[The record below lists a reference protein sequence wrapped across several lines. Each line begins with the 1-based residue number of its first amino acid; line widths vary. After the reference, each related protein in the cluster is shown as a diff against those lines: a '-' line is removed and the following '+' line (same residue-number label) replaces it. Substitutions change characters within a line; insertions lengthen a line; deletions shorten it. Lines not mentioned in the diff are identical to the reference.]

1 MFDFEATI
9 NQVGI
14 ASLLKIEKQIPF
26 AVASALTR
34 TAREI
39 LVAEQALLVSSL
51 DNPTAYTKNSLRFTR
66 ATKDSLE
73 ASVGTKRPGAGNTNP
88 ASFLAPEIEGGKRST
103 KRFELLL
110 QAAGLMPRGWRA
122 VPARGVPLD
131 AFGNLSRA
139 TIGKLL
145 KGLKGK
151 LVMGPAAPTKLGKS
165 AKVKE
170 SPYFV
175 LMQQRGK
182 RPPGIWLRKGAGEKR
197 TAEPVVIYVSESSY
211 QKRLDFYGK
220 AQGMVDDLM
229 EKNFEIELKKAIDS
243 AK

>member
-1 MFDFEATI
+1 MFDFQATI
-9 NQVGI
+9 DKVGVM
-14 ASLLKIEKQIPF
+14 SLLKVEKQIPF
-26 AVASALTR
+26 AVAVALTR
-34 TAREI
+34 TAQSI
-39 LVAEQALLVSSL
+39 LAAERDLLISSL

-66 ATKDSLE
+66 ATKDNLE
-73 ASVGTKRPGAGNTNP
+73 ASVGTKQPTAGNTNP

-110 QAAGLMPRGWRA
+110 QAAGLMPKGWRA

-145 KGLKGK
+145 KGLKSQF
-151 LVMGPAAPTKLGKS
+151 VMGPTAPTKKGKA
-165 AKVKE
+165 AKVKQ

-175 LMQQRGK
+175 LRQQSGNK
-182 RPPGIWLRKGAGEKR
+182 PPGIWERKASGDKR
-197 TAEPVVIYVSESSY
+197 TVEPIVIYVSEASY

-220 AQGMVDDLM
+220 AQGMVDGLM
-229 EKNFEIELKKAIDS
+229 EKNFAIELQKAIDS

>member
-1 MFDFEATI
+1 
-9 NQVGI
+9 
-14 ASLLKIEKQIPF
+14 
-26 AVASALTR
+26 VACCARAWCAPRCVRQPVTR
-34 TAREI
+34 NDR
-39 LVAEQALLVSSL
+39 Q
-51 DNPTAYTKNSLRFTR
+51 
-66 ATKDSLE
+66 
-73 ASVGTKRPGAGNTNP
+73 
-88 ASFLAPEIEGGKRST
+88 
-103 KRFELLL
+103 
-110 QAAGLMPRGWRA
+110 
-122 VPARGVPLD
+122 
-131 AFGNLSRA
+131 
-139 TIGKLL
+139 
-145 KGLKGK
+145 
-151 LVMGPAAPTKLGKS
+151 AAPTKLGKS